1 MHHFLEQRETG
12 VDCRGSL
19 GEADGEDRV
28 RQISARADVKFLP
41 IQKRRLAF
49 FRRPKLVANRIEN
62 HPENNL
68 ALKTER
74 DRNAKVRDAVEKIHR
89 PIERVDN
96 PLVIS
101 LLIADD
107 ALFAIKGVLW
117 KTPEQHFADQ
127 VLRLHIDLEL
137 DVVRQRR
144 LHRERLLKVRAEQIA
159 RGSGRFGGGGE
170 IMHHALHLTDSAGL
184 PRSFFRK
191 KTA

>member
-1 MHHFLEQRETG
+1 M
-12 VDCRGSL
+12 
-19 GEADGEDRV
+19 
-28 RQISARADVKFLP
+28 KFLP
-41 IQKRRLAF
+41 VQKRGLAF
-49 FRRPKLVANRIEN
+49 FRRPKFVANRIEN

-96 PLVIS
+96 PVVIA

-107 ALFAIKGVLW
+107 ALFALKRVLW
-117 KTPEQHFADQ
+117 KTPKQHFADQ
-127 VLRLHIDLEL
+127 ILRLHIDLEL

-144 LHRERLLKVRAEQIA
+144 LHRERLLEARAEQIA

-170 IMHHALHLTDSAGL
+170 IMDHALNLTDSAEL
-184 PRSFFRK
+184 PRSFFGK
-191 KTA
+191 KNREEKANSPPGLKLM